1 LTLERGLAVR
11 LTALEREM
19 TRVERMADG
28 SFVGPAA
35 ERFHEE
41 VTAQRRLI
49 DRVRIELET
58 W

>member
-1 LTLERGLAVR
+1 MR